1 MSIID
6 EITGL
11 GYTETTYTIEPIGK
25 RWELV
30 NVQRLLLGIMERS
43 LYMNSKRIL
52 ALGLAGMLSLSSFNA
67 FAAETTDE
75 KGKALYDLGLFQGY
89 SKTEM
94 KLGLADSLTREQA
107 VKLTLSFLGYDE
119 EDLDL
124 EGKSSFTDGTKATA
138 WAEPWVK
145 FATELGLTSGVSETE
160 FGYGKPVTKHQIT
173 TFMLRALGYD
183 NAWEKAAELGLQ
195 LDLLSASDIVSFEEN
210 SVRGDFAG
218 IGYNA
223 LAADVV
229 DASTTLIEKLVKAEA
244 VDQKA
249 AEELGLIKEEV
260 STFEVASVESL
271 NLAETKVEFTKDL
284 DEKADNKENFTN
296 FKVNKKSVKG
306 IKKLDDKTLI
316 LFHAAVENGKTVK
329 VEIKD
334 VKDVDGDKLAKST
347 TDVKFLDTVL
357 PTLEGAEVIGK
368 DTIRLTFS
376 EAMMDDN
383 GLFNKKAF
391 TITKEN
397 GSKVYLKNAVP
408 AGQNNRQVDLKLL
421 SSLKEEDYTIKVD
434 TNITDYA
441 KFGLIDS
448 VTVSVEKDTE
458 APVVE
463 SYKDA
468 SQTSVTLVFDEDVEE
483 NGATA
488 NNFYHTNK
496 SNKAKSIK
504 VSGKEVEVTFADDT
518 KLPQGTAYL
527 FVDKEVLKDLWGN
540 KSDDIK
546 VEIAIEEDNEA
557 PIVESVEQGKGN
569 KLITVKFKAKD
580 LNKTEAEK
588 RSNYTV
594 TDKDGKKVD
603 IASAKLDGDKV
614 TITLKKEVSGDVTL
628 TIKNLKDK
636 ENNKMDEEDFTLT
649 LDDKNAPKF
658 PAKMEVVAVSG
669 DENFF
674 FTIKFDES
682 GRMAEEG
689 EYSVLDKDKYQV
701 KYTDG
706 TLKELKDIEDA
717 ELTLKEDG
725 KSVVITIPAKDATK
739 ITAVSIA
746 RVADT
751 EGNTTANLVKTYSGR
766 LEIVVSNLIKTE
778 SAKAVDKNTI
788 EVTLGAKV
796 DDIDFED
803 FKFTKNG
810 SEAKVGSTDVKEDKD
825 GKTVLVFTMENELT
839 ASPAG
844 YKFNVEKQN
853 TKTIYG
859 QRLQN
864 VSTAV
869 VDAIAPTLDKDATK
883 ELNANRTKRDMIYVA
898 FDEILGLKTSNGA
911 IGITDIKVTS
921 ESGDELVPATDFS
934 AALAGKQIQIT
945 IKNNKYLDDTQ
956 FTVEIKDA
964 KYISDNNNYTIED
977 RNTVNDFVIDVEVK
991 EISVK

>member
-1 MSIID
+1 M
-6 EITGL
+6 
-11 GYTETTYTIEPIGK
+11 
-25 RWELV
+25 
-30 NVQRLLLGIMERS
+30 GIMERS

-67 FAAETTDE
+67 FAAEKTDE

-119 EDLDL
+119 GDLDL
-124 EGKSSFTDGTKATA
+124 EGKSSFTDSTKATA

-145 FATELGLTSGVSETE
+145 FATELGLTSGVSATE

-210 SVRGDFAG
+210 SIRGDFAG
-218 IGYNA
+218 IGYKA
-223 LAADVV
+223 LAANVV
-229 DASTTLIEKLVKAEA
+229 DANTTLIDKLVKAKVVA
-244 VDQKA
+244 QKA
-249 AEELGLIKEEV
+249 AEKLGLIKEEISV
-260 STFEVASVESL
+260 FEVASVEAL
-271 NLAETKVEFTKDL
+271 NLAETKIQFTKDL

-296 FKVNKKSVKG
+296 FKVNKKAVKG
-306 IKKLDDKTLI
+306 IKKVDNRTLI
-316 LFHAAVENGKTVK
+316 LFHANVENGKTVK

-334 VKDVDGDKLAKST
+334 VKDVAGDKLAKST

-376 EAMMDDN
+376 EAMMDNN

-397 GSKVYLKNAVP
+397 GSKVYLKNAVV
-408 AGQNNRQVDLKLL
+408 AGKNNRQVDLKLL

-434 TNITDYA
+434 TNVTDYA

-448 VTVSVEKDTE
+448 VTVSVEKDSE

-468 SQTSVTLVFDEDVEE
+468 SQTSVTLVFDEDVEK

-488 NNFYHTNK
+488 DNFYHTNK
-496 SNKAKSIK
+496 SNKATSIK

-594 TDKDGKKVD
+594 TDQDGKKVD

-658 PAKMEVVAVSG
+658 PAKMGLVAVAG
-669 DENFF
+669 DENYFL
-674 FTIKFDES
+674 TIKFNES

-689 EYSVLDKDKYQV
+689 EYSVLDKDKYQL
-701 KYTDG
+701 KYKDG

-725 KSVVITIPAKDATK
+725 KSVVVTIPAKAAEK
-739 ITAVSIA
+739 LTAVSIA

-751 EGNTTANLVKTYSGR
+751 EGNTTANLVKTYTGA
-766 LEIVVSNLIKTE
+766 LEIVLANLIKTE

-788 EVTLGAKV
+788 EVTLGDKF

-810 SEAKVGSTDVKEDKD
+810 SEAKVGSTDVKENKD

-839 ASPAG
+839 ANPSG
-844 YKFNVEKQN
+844 FNFVVDTQN

-859 QRLQN
+859 QRLEDR
-864 VSTAV
+864 STAV
-869 VDAIAPTLDKDATK
+869 VDAIAPIFDKDETK
-883 ELNANRTKRDMIYVA
+883 KVNANRTRRN
-898 FDEILGLKTSNGA
+898 EILLVFNETLSLNTLYTGLA
-911 IGITDIKVTS
+911 ATDLKVTS
-921 ESGDELVPATDFS
+921 ESGDELVASTDYS
-934 AALAGKQIQIT
+934 VRLHENKIYMH
-945 IKNNKYLDDTQ
+945 IKNAKYLNDTQ
-956 FTVEIKDA
+956 FTVEVKDA
-964 KYISDNNNYTIED
+964 KYLTDMSKQNKVKDFSADIEL
-977 RNTVNDFVIDVEVK
+977 K
-991 EISVK
+991 EIPAN